1 MVEMD
6 EVPFSLRRKNEG
18 SKKQE
23 DTTLTHLNELYNS

>member
-1 MVEMD
+1 MKFHFLLE
-6 EVPFSLRRKNEG
+6 EKNEG